1 MQKIYITNSLKDT
14 CVLKMANKNNLNIGM
29 RCIKYMLVVINLMF
43 LLTSVLLITVGTTIQ
58 TIYGD
63 FSQFLDDHF
72 LSIPTLLVAVGFIM
86 LVVALFGVLGAFKES
101 TMLTNIYACLLSLV
115 FILEISAAIAGF
127 VLQSQVREMLVR
139 TMNQS
144 ITAYNKYDSAAVAV
158 DFMQRSLECCG
169 VESPNDWEGIL
180 PAEKSDT
187 VSVLVPESC
196 SGDLIDTKCED
207 YFLDGCLDRMHFIIG
222 QSAMMIATG
231 ATTVA
236 FVQIL
241 GVICAFM
248 LAKTIRRT
256 KSLRA
261 AKRWQLHQSL
271 GIIAGSDKPDYE
283 DYTQLDKSVTYNAK

>member
-1 MQKIYITNSLKDT
+1 
-14 CVLKMANKNNLNIGM
+14 MANKNNLNVGM

-43 LLTSVLLITVGTTIQ
+43 LLTSILLITVGTTIQ
-58 TIYGD
+58 SIYGD
-63 FSQFLDDHF
+63 FKEFLDNHF
-72 LSIPTLLVAVGFIM
+72 MSIPSLLVAVGFVM
-86 LVVALFGVLGAFKES
+86 LVVAAFGIIGAFKES

-115 FILEISAAIAGF
+115 FVLEISAAIAGF
-127 VLQSQVREMLVR
+127 VLQGQVREMLVR
-139 TMNQS
+139 TMNES
-144 ITAYNKYDSAAVAV
+144 ITAYTKYETAAVAV
-158 DFMQRSLECCG
+158 DFMQRSLQCCG
-169 VESPNDWEGIL
+169 VDGPGDWYGIL
-180 PAEKSDT
+180 PETDSESG
-187 VSVLVPESC
+187 SVLVPESC
-196 SGDLIDTKCED
+196 CGDFEGLKCDE
-207 YFLDGCLDRMHFIIG
+207 YFMSGCLDRMHFIIG

-241 GVICAFM
+241 GVMCAFM

-271 GIIAGSDKPDYE
+271 GIIAGNDKPDYD

>member
-1 MQKIYITNSLKDT
+1 
-14 CVLKMANKNNLNIGM
+14 MAPKNNLNVGM

-63 FSQFLDDHF
+63 FSQFLDNHF
-72 LSIPTLLVAVGFIM
+72 MSIPSLLVAVGFVM
-86 LVVALFGVLGAFKES
+86 LIVATFGVIGAFKES
-101 TMLTNIYACLLSLV
+101 TMLTNLYACLLSLV
-115 FILEISAAIAGF
+115 FVLEISAAIAGF
-127 VLQSQVREMLVR
+127 VLQSQVREMLIR

-144 ITAYNKYDSAAVAV
+144 IVAYPNYQGASAAV

-169 VESPNDWEGIL
+169 INEPQDWLEVL
-180 PAEKSDT
+180 PQPENSDD
-187 VSVLVPESC
+187 VLVPESC
-196 SGDLIDTKCED
+196 CGEFYDDNVTCVTAS
-207 YFLDGCLDRMHFIIG
+207 YFRSGCLDRMHFIIG

-241 GVICAFM
+241 GVMCAFM

-271 GIIAGSDKPDYE
+271 GVLAGSDKPDYE
-283 DYTQLDKSVTYNAK
+283 DYTQLEKSVTYNAK

>member
-1 MQKIYITNSLKDT
+1 
-14 CVLKMANKNNLNIGM
+14 
-29 RCIKYMLVVINLMF
+29 MLVVINLMF
-43 LLTSVLLITVGTTIQ
+43 LLTSVLLITVGTAIQ
-58 TIYGD
+58 SIYGD
-63 FSQFLDDHF
+63 FSQFLDSHF
-72 LSIPTLLVAVGFIM
+72 LSIPSLLVAVGFIM
-86 LVVALFGVLGAFKES
+86 LVVAIFGVIGAFRES

-115 FILEISAAIAGF
+115 FVLEIAAAIAAF

-144 ITAYNKYDSAAVAV
+144 ITAYTKYDQVAVAV

-169 VESPNDWEGIL
+169 VEGPDDWIGLL
-180 PAEKSDT
+180 PPTEEEAESNSI
-187 VSVLVPESC
+187 VVPESC
-196 SGDLIDTKCED
+196 CADLSDTKCEVWMM
-207 YFLDGCLDRMHFIIG
+207 DGCLDRMHFIIG
-222 QSAMMIATG
+222 QSVFLVATG

-236 FVQIL
+236 LVQIL

-271 GIIAGSDKPDYE
+271 GIIAGNDKPDYE
-283 DYTQLDKSVTYNAK
+283 DYTQLEKSVTYNAK

>member
-1 MQKIYITNSLKDT
+1 
-14 CVLKMANKNNLNIGM
+14 
-29 RCIKYMLVVINLMF
+29 MLVVINLMF

-63 FSQFLDDHF
+63 FSQFLDSHF
-72 LSIPTLLVAVGFIM
+72 MSIPSLLVAVGVIM
-86 LVVALFGVLGAFKES
+86 LIVAVFGVAGAFKES

-127 VLQSQVREMLVR
+127 VLQTQVREMLIR

-144 ITAYNKYDSAAVAV
+144 ITAYNTYESAAVSV

-169 VESPNDWEGIL
+169 VEGPNDWYGIL
-180 PAEKSDT
+180 PAENMET
-187 VSVLVPESC
+187 PSVLVPESC
-196 SGDLIDTKCED
+196 CGDLVDSTCED
-207 YFLDGCLDRMHFIIG
+207 YFLDGCLNRMHFIIG

-231 ATTVA
+231 ATTFA

-261 AKRWQLHQSL
+261 AKKWQLHQSL
-271 GIIAGSDKPDYE
+271 GILAGSDKQNYE
-283 DYTQLDKSVTYNAK
+283 DYTQLDKSVTYNVK

>member
-1 MQKIYITNSLKDT
+1 
-14 CVLKMANKNNLNIGM
+14 
-29 RCIKYMLVVINLMF
+29 
-43 LLTSVLLITVGTTIQ
+43 
-58 TIYGD
+58 
-63 FSQFLDDHF
+63 
-72 LSIPTLLVAVGFIM
+72 
-86 LVVALFGVLGAFKES
+86 
-101 TMLTNIYACLLSLV
+101 MLTNIYACLLSLV
-115 FILEISAAIAGF
+115 FLLEISAAIAGF
-127 VLQSQVREMLVR
+127 VLQGQVREMLVR

-144 ITAYNKYDSAAVAV
+144 ITAYSKYESATIAV

-169 VESPNDWEGIL
+169 VEGPEDWDSIL
-180 PAEKSDT
+180 PKPENQS
-187 VSVLVPESC
+187 SVYVPESC
-196 SGDLIDTKCED
+196 CGDFAGTTCEE
-207 YFLDGCLDRMHFIIG
+207 YFLSGCLDRMHFIIG

-241 GVICAFM
+241 GVMCAFM

-271 GIIAGSDKPDYE
+271 GIIAGSDDKPHYD

>member
-1 MQKIYITNSLKDT
+1 
-14 CVLKMANKNNLNIGM
+14 MANKNNLNVGM

-58 TIYGD
+58 SIYGD
-63 FSQFLDDHF
+63 FSEFLDNHF
-72 LSIPTLLVAVGFIM
+72 LSIPSLLVAVGFVM
-86 LVVALFGVLGAFKES
+86 LVVATFGVIGAFKES

-115 FILEISAAIAGF
+115 FVLEIAAAIAGF
-127 VLQSQVREMLVR
+127 VLQSQVREMLIR

-144 ITAYNKYDSAAVAV
+144 ITAYTKYETATVAV

-169 VESPNDWEGIL
+169 VDGPSDWHGIL
-180 PAEKSDT
+180 PAIEKSDNG
-187 VSVLVPESC
+187 SVLVPESC
-196 SGDLIDTKCED
+196 CGDYNDYSDSDSHCGA
-207 YFLDGCLDRMHFIIG
+207 YFLNGCLDRMHFIIG

-241 GVICAFM
+241 GVMCAFM

-261 AKRWQLHQSL
+261 AKRWQLRQSL

-283 DYTQLDKSVTYNAK
+283 DYTQLDRAVTYNAK

>member
-1 MQKIYITNSLKDT
+1 
-14 CVLKMANKNNLNIGM
+14 MANKNNLNLGM

-43 LLTSVLLITVGTTIQ
+43 LLTSVLLITVGTTIE

-63 FSQFLDDHF
+63 FSQFLDNHF
-72 LSIPTLLVAVGFIM
+72 LSIPTLLVAVGVIM
-86 LVVALFGVLGAFKES
+86 LLVAIFGVVGAFKES
-101 TMLTNIYACLLSLV
+101 TMLTNIYATLLLLV

-127 VLQSQVREMLVR
+127 ILQGQVRDMLVR

-144 ITAYNKYDSAAVAV
+144 MMAFNKYESASVAV
-158 DFMQRSLECCG
+158 NFMQNSLECCG
-169 VESPNDWEGIL
+169 VDGPQDWEGIL
-180 PAEKSDT
+180 PIQDSSDNTT
-187 VSVLVPESC
+187 VVVPESC
-196 SGDLIDTKCED
+196 CAQYNSDDSCGDW
-207 YFLDGCLDRMHFIIG
+207 FMVGCLNRMHFIIG

-271 GIIAGSDKPDYE
+271 GIIAGSNKSDYD

>member
-1 MQKIYITNSLKDT
+1 
-14 CVLKMANKNNLNIGM
+14 MANKNNLNVGM

-58 TIYGD
+58 SIYGD

-72 LSIPTLLVAVGFIM
+72 MSVPSLLVAVGFVM
-86 LVVALFGVLGAFKES
+86 LVVATFGVIGAFKES

-115 FILEISAAIAGF
+115 FILELSAAIAGF
-127 VLQSQVREMLVR
+127 VLQSQVREMLIR

-144 ITAYNKYDSAAVAV
+144 ITAYTKYETATIAV
-158 DFMQRSLECCG
+158 DYMQRSLECCG
-169 VESPNDWEGIL
+169 VDGPSDWDGIL
-180 PAEKSDT
+180 PETEKSDI

-196 SGDLIDTKCED
+196 CGEFED
-207 YFLDGCLDRMHFIIG
+207 SRCSEYFLSGCLDRMHFIIG

-241 GVICAFM
+241 GVMCAFM

-261 AKRWQLHQSL
+261 AKQWQLHQSL
-271 GIIAGSDKPDYE
+271 GIIGGSDKPDYQ

>member
-1 MQKIYITNSLKDT
+1 
-14 CVLKMANKNNLNIGM
+14 
-29 RCIKYMLVVINLMF
+29 MLVVINLMF

-63 FSQFLDDHF
+63 FSQFLDSHF
-72 LSIPTLLVAVGFIM
+72 LSIPTLLAAVGFVM
-86 LVVALFGVLGAFKES
+86 LVVATFGVIGAFKES

-115 FILEISAAIAGF
+115 FVLEISAAIAGF
-127 VLQSQVREMLVR
+127 VLQSQVREMLIR

-144 ITAYNKYDSAAVAV
+144 MSAYTTYDTATVAV

-169 VESPNDWEGIL
+169 VDGPTDWEGIL
-180 PAEKSDT
+180 PALENNETSP
-187 VSVLVPESC
+187 VLVPESC
-196 SGDLIDTKCED
+196 CGDYNDDMESKCGE

-241 GVICAFM
+241 GVMCAFM

-283 DYTQLDKSVTYNAK
+283 DYTQLEKSVTYNAK